1 MARYRVIAVEE
12 HWASRRHIEAAAGLP
27 VWPGDALEMELMRGA
42 FGSSW
47 MVDRL
52 SDLDAHLADMDGSG
66 TDLSVLSLNPP
77 GVQPYDSAEAGPLA
91 ERANDEMAEIVRR
104 WPTRFA
110 GLGAVDPQNPKHA
123 AAETER
129 VMGELGL
136 SGLMICS
143 HTQGRY
149 LDEPAFEPLLAAA
162 EAHNAP
168 IYLHP
173 RMPSEQMIG
182 PFKAYG
188 MVAAVWGYQADAGT
202 HAVRLILSGT
212 LDRHPKLTFVL
223 GHLGEGLPFW
233 MQRLDNRY
241 AFAYRAGA
249 ETLGMGKLE
258 LTPSEYLRRNFT
270 VTTSGMDD
278 QRALAFC
285 LERLGEDNV
294 MFAID
299 YPYEDSSAATEFLR
313 TADLT
318 DSQRAKIS
326 HANAERVFGI
336 ASSDA

>member
-1 MARYRVIAVEE
+1 
-12 HWASRRHIEAAAGLP
+12 
-27 VWPGDALEMELMRGA
+27 
-42 FGSSW
+42 
-47 MVDRL
+47 
-52 SDLDAHLADMDGSG
+52 
-66 TDLSVLSLNPP
+66 
-77 GVQPYDSAEAGPLA
+77 
-91 ERANDEMAEIVRR
+91 
-104 WPTRFA
+104 
-110 GLGAVDPQNPKHA
+110 
-123 AAETER
+123 
-129 VMGELGL
+129 
-136 SGLMICS
+136 
-143 HTQGRY
+143 
-149 LDEPAFEPLLAAA
+149 
-162 EAHNAP
+162 
-168 IYLHP
+168 
-173 RMPSEQMIG
+173 MIG
-182 PFKAYG
+182 PFRDYG

-233 MQRLDNRY
+233 TQRLDNRY

-249 ETLGMGKLE
+249 DTLGMGKLE
-258 LTPSEYLRRNFT
+258 LTPSEYMRRNFML
-270 VTTSGMDD
+270 TTSGMDD
-278 QRALAFC
+278 KGALAFC